1 MGKTNTPEVKR
12 PRILFLDIETFPNI
26 AYVWGKYQQ
35 NVIRYVQQSCI
46 ATFSAKWQG
55 ESKILSRGLDDYAG
69 YKPKSYDD
77 SKLVKDLWKLFDEA
91 DIIVAHNGDDFD
103 IKMCQGRFSFYGLKP
118 PTPFKTVDTKKAT
131 KKVFRFNSNKM
142 DDISELL
149 DLGRKIKTDF
159 DLWEGCIN
167 GDPVQWAK
175 MKKYNDHDVVML
187 ERLYNRLLPWVDNH
201 PNFTDGQHACPKCG
215 SFDVQRR
222 GTQRAVTRSYT
233 RYQCQKCGGWFR
245 SVKSVGKA
253 IVQNVPN
260 NN

>member
-1 MGKTNTPEVKR
+1 MGQSSAPEVKR

-46 ATFSAKWQG
+46 ATFSAKWKG
-55 ESKILSRGLDDYAG
+55 EKTILSRGLDDYPG
-69 YKPKSYDD
+69 YKPGSYDD
-77 SKLVKDLWKLFDEA
+77 SQLVKDLWNLFDEA
-91 DIIVAHNGDDFD
+91 DVIVAHNGDDFD
-103 IKMCQGRFSFYGLKP
+103 VKVCQGRFSFHKLRP

-142 DDISELL
+142 DDIGDLL

-159 DLWEGCIN
+159 DLWEGCIRGN
-167 GDPVQWAK
+167 PKMWKK
-175 MKKYNDHDVVML
+175 MKTYNDHDVVML
-187 ERLYNRLLPWVDNH
+187 EKLYMRLLPWMDHH
-201 PNFTDGQHACPKCG
+201 PNFTTGVVACPKCG
-215 SFDVQRR
+215 SANVHYRGVQR
-222 GTQRAVTRSYT
+222 ASTRSYQ
-233 RYQCQKCGGWFR
+233 RFQCQKCGGWGRTMKIMER
-245 SVKSVGKA
+245 S